1 MSPQDP
7 VKTAAR
13 TLDLFEAFA
22 KAKNPLSLTELA
34 QRIGSPIS
42 SCHALVRTLQQRG
55 YVYILDDRK
64 RVYPTKRL
72 LAMAQAIARHDPVLE
87 RVMPILSRL
96 SRSTGET
103 VILGKR
109 QADYVTYLEVIE
121 GNQTIRYAASPGDTK
136 PLHSSAIGK
145 AMLGVIDEA
154 ARERLLRKLDLA
166 RVTERTIT
174 SVDALQQDLATSRA
188 RGYFITRGENVPD
201 VMAISIAR
209 KVADDPYG
217 IAIAGPIGR
226 IEARFD
232 ELVTALGDAAAGL
245 ERMDTEFRG
254 AA

>member
-1 MSPQDP
+1 MSAQDP